1 MLKDTKT
8 MSLSPD
14 VKPAKR
20 ARFNAGSFSD
30 AQTAAVRASLGNGG
44 TPFYV
49 FATAYG
55 FRVEAKKPS
64 LPRGHQY
71 FALSVTDGIVTGEK
85 HEAD

>member
-8 MSLSPD
+8 MPLSLG

-30 AQTAAVRASLGNGG
+30 AQTAAVRASLAHDGI
-44 TPFYV
+44 PYYV

-55 FRVEAKKPS
+55 FRVEARKPS

-71 FALSVTDGIVTGEK
+71 FALSVAEGVVTGEK